1 MENSEAIILNDVTKI
16 FKLSKPTWRNSS
28 NQKSELVAIENISFS
43 VKKGEMIGVIGLNGS
58 GKTTL
63 LRIIAGIYRPTSGK
77 VETHG
82 KIAPVL
88 SIGTGF
94 NNELD
99 ARDNVISYGMF
110 LGLTKNQIKG
120 KVNEIIEFAE
130 LEKFARMRLGQ
141 YSTGM
146 RARLAF
152 SIVLQID
159 PDILLV
165 DEVLAVGDR
174 VFKEKSYHE
183 FLKFKQNKKTI
194 VYTTHNLD
202 KISDLSDR
210 VLLMHKGK
218 MDMVGDPKEVIE
230 RYKEIAKIQKTGKKD

>member
-1 MENSEAIILNDVTKI
+1 MEKNDAIILKNVTKN
-16 FKLSKPTWRNSS
+16 FKLEKPFWSKSTLEQYTN
-28 NQKSELVAIENISFS
+28 LVALENVSLSI
-43 VKKGEMIGVIGLNGS
+43 KKGEMLGVIGLNGS

-63 LRIIAGIYRPTSGK
+63 LRIIAGIYRPTSGSIK
-77 VETHG
+77 VQG

-94 NNELD
+94 NNELN
-99 ARDNVISYGMF
+99 AKDNVISYGIL
-110 LGLTKNQIKG
+110 LGLQKNEIVAKIDQ
-120 KVNEIIEFAE
+120 IIEFAD
-130 LEKFARMRLGQ
+130 LQKFRHMKLGR

-152 SIVLQID
+152 STVLQVD

-165 DEVLAVGDR
+165 DEVLAVGDI
-174 VFKEKSYHE
+174 VFKEKSYEE
-183 FLKFKQNKKTI
+183 FLKFKNEGKTI

-210 VLLMHKGK
+210 VLLLHKGK
-218 MDMVGDPKEVIE
+218 VEMLGNPQDVIE
-230 RYKEIAKIQKTGKKD
+230 KYIEITKAKK

>member
-1 MENSEAIILNDVTKI
+1 MENSESIILKDVTKI
-16 FKLSKPTWRNSS
+16 FKLKKNTLLNS
-28 NQKSELVAIENISFS
+28 NQKSRLVAIENISFS

-77 VETHG
+77 IETYG

-99 ARDNVISYGMF
+99 AKDNVISYGMF
-110 LGLTKNQIKG
+110 LGLTKNQIKA
-120 KVNEIIEFAE
+120 KLNEIIEFAE
-130 LEKFARMRLGQ
+130 LEKFAKMRLGQ

-152 SIVLQID
+152 STVLQID
-159 PDILLV
+159 PEILLV
-165 DEVLAVGDR
+165 DEVLAVGDM
-174 VFKEKSYHE
+174 VFKEKSYQE
-183 FLKFKQNKKTI
+183 FLKFKENKKTI
-194 VYTTHNLD
+194 IYTTHNLD

-210 VLLMHKGK
+210 VLLLHHGK
-218 MDMVGDPKEVIE
+218 MVIIGEPKEVIE
-230 RYKEIAKIQKTGKKD
+230 KYKELVKVQRKEKSN